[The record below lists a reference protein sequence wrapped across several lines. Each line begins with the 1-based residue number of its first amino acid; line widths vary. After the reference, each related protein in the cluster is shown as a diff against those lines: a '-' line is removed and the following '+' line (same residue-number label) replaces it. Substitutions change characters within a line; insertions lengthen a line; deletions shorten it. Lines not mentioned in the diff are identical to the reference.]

1 MSCRRLRSAWFVL
14 KLTLKPEQFS
24 LHRHHHSWLIW
35 IPAPGQ
41 GLLLKALE
49 MQIPNDQICSCQIS
63 WKRTKG
69 PPRLRKKEDVT
80 FVKKKEEKRKMKG
93 FENIGDEKC
102 SSKNLIKV
110 IRFQKWS
117 FISTGA
123 MLIFCLDWLSILDY
137 IFFYPIFAHWACS
150 TLCHGLIIPILMF
163 GTCVLQHI
171 HQSWI

>member
-110 IRFQKWS
+110 VRFQKWS
-117 FISTGA
+117 FFSTGA
-123 MLIFCLDWLSILDY
+123 MLIFCLDWLSILDHR
-137 IFFYPIFAHWACS
+137 FFTQS
-150 TLCHGLIIPILMF
+150 LLM
-163 GTCVLQHI
+163 
-171 HQSWI
+171 